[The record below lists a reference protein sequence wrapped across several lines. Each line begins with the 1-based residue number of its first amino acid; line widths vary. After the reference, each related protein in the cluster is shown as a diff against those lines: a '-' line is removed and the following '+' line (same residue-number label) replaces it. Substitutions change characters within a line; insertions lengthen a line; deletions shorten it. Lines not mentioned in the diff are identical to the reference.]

1 MSSFQKSIL
10 RFMKTIVRPV
20 GLVFSITAG
29 FFLFYES
36 ILGLV
41 GVPAFDFNRTA
52 LSFGMLSVGLGLI
65 AIDISIKADRRH
77 TDLLERLDKNVA
89 RLPALFKGDVLTP
102 PGQLFT
108 KDIFSEQAKTA
119 AQKRLDEDTKR
130 VGYVRGELFQNEAGS
145 WSIHWGGNYP
155 L

>member
-10 RFMKTIVRPV
+10 RFMKTIARPV
-20 GLVFSITAG
+20 GLVFSITAF
-29 FFLFYES
+29 FFLFFES
-36 ILGLV
+36 ILSLV
-41 GVPAFDFNRTA
+41 GILAFDFKLAA
-52 LSFGMLSVGLGLI
+52 LLFGMLSVGLGLI
-65 AIDISIKADRRH
+65 AIDISAKADERH

-102 PGQLFT
+102 PGQLLA
-108 KDIFSEQAKTA
+108 KDIFSKQAKTA

-130 VGYVRGELFQNEAGS
+130 VGYVRGELFLNEDGS